1 MPVVFQSYNSIF
13 LFLFQSLHPSLQT
26 HSPPPKDMCIIT
38 ISFEQEKVQVMEII
52 NAGTKIHQC
61 LRMNYKSRKQT
72 AGARHDR
79 LTLVKLFFP
88 IYHCGM
94 FDIRVSF
101 GCMSFFPFLAF
112 PDTYFFQNDFSANRL
127 ADCLKLSNN
136 GSKFN
141 VYRKLHTLCTRTHT
155 FSIL

>member
-1 MPVVFQSYNSIF
+1 MTYLYISVKLVSFFSSLSI
-13 LFLFQSLHPSLQT
+13 SPSV
-26 HSPPPKDMCIIT
+26 SPNALPLPKDMCIIT

-101 GCMSFFPFLAF
+101 GCMGF
-112 PDTYFFQNDFSANRL
+112 
-127 ADCLKLSNN
+127 
-136 GSKFN
+136 
-141 VYRKLHTLCTRTHT
+141 
-155 FSIL
+155 FSISCIPRHIFFSKRL